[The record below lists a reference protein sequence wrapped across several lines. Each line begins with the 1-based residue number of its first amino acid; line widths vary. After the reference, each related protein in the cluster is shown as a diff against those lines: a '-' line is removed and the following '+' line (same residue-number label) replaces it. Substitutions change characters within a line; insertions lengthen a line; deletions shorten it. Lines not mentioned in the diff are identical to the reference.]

1 MPIHSLVLMIERT
14 GVERF
19 PSAAAPQPGTWSRF
33 CTSQGPLQAIWGV
46 LLQPWG
52 APSPSSSC
60 SSSFWVCWQPFNL
73 SDYSTVCMPCSLAGF
88 VRERCPPRSGA
99 LAGNWQ
105 YACAK
110 GNLCFA
116 CNLSDNCP
124 QASVDMYSGTFIYWH
139 LPKYRKTLCTQNHS
153 WMQVCS
159 PRLPKVDGA
168 S

>member
-1 MPIHSLVLMIERT
+1 MIERT
-14 GVERF
+14 GCRALSVCGC
-19 PSAAAPQPGTWSRF
+19 AATWNLGTVLHISRA
-33 CTSQGPLQAIWGV
+33 LQAIWGV

-124 QASVDMYSGTFIYWH
+124 QASADMYSGTFIYWH